1 MKNLDPKVKKSAK
14 KILNLA
20 TRSKRSMQVNQMN
33 YVRTAKFI
41 STEAKRISQPKI
53 DKKKLKKLFNTDFA
67 SIASANLG
75 GGGGLDLPG
84 FDLPFGGGRGRRGSR
99 PGRRPPS
106 RRAQQRYRRRFGNRA
121 ANRRFGRLPQFGRG
135 RGIRV
140 PRVGGALGVAMAGL
154 EYGGRVSEG
163 QTQTQAITGTAAS
176 TAGGIAGGIGGAK
189 GGAAIGALIGSI
201 VPGAGTAIGAAIGG
215 LIGGIAGGMAG
226 SSLAGGAAD
235 KLTGV
240 NQPKVIGK
248 EDDEKKESDKLS
260 AVQKDS
266 AFMATLNR
274 FDDLLDRF
282 GKISVSGGGESEEG
296 GPGIAFTSFTGKT
309 LPSELN
315 PVVLDLKE
323 KFDQTGETQS
333 ALTPQGLVKIE
344 ATAPNRLGILG
355 GPDMTPR
362 ISYNEKLTIKSNK
375 QAADNA
381 LALFTAANLP
391 ATLSPLVSGRG
402 AVQPRVQ
409 YGPAVQGPLPAPIA
423 SPRSRIVRGANTLPR
438 PESTPVTP
446 LTERLAPFLR
456 PTPTTPRKK
465 FTNPFEKATPGE
477 LTGQGR
483 PRLTG
488 GDNRAASRTAAERGK
503 AEDDMSGRTGA
514 MEQRANQDKQLVK
527 FAETMLN
534 TPADARPQ
542 PTVTKFP
549 DGNVLTPKGVT
560 PQQVLEGLTPAQ
572 IKEIQKRPPT
582 LKEQLQ
588 EMKEIG
594 DQSSVDVKPGS
605 QEVASAAGISQ
616 YTLLNGPENNTIIVQ
631 PSGGGMPPPPAQPP
645 QMIAQAPPLDMQ
657 MMGGGPS
664 KLDQALALNTLITF
678 TKLTS

>member
-41 STEAKRISQPKI
+41 STEARRISEPKI

-75 GGGGLDLPG
+75 GGGLDLPG
-84 FDLPFGGGRGRRGSR
+84 FGLPFGGGGGRRGGR
-99 PGRRPPS
+99 PGGRPPS

-135 RGIRV
+135 GGIRV
-140 PRVGGALGVAMAGL
+140 PRAGGVLGVAMAGL

-235 KLTGV
+235 KITGV
-240 NQPKVIGK
+240 NKPKIIGQ
-248 EDDEKKESDKLS
+248 EDDKKKEIDKLS
-260 AVQKDS
+260 VIETDA
-266 AFMATLNR
+266 AFMATLNK

-282 GKISVSGGGESEEG
+282 GRISISRSGEPEKG
-296 GPGIAFTSFTGKT
+296 GPGIALTSFTGKT
-309 LPSELN
+309 LPEELT
-315 PVVLDLKE
+315 PTVLQLQE
-323 KFDQTGETQS
+323 KFEKTGETQS
-333 ALTPQGLVKIE
+333 ALTQYGFVKIE

-355 GPDMTPR
+355 GPDLTPR
-362 ISYNEKLTIKSNK
+362 ISYNPNLTPKTNK
-375 QAADNA
+375 EAVAQAE
-381 LALFTAANLP
+381 LLFTAANLP

-409 YGPAVQGPLPAPIA
+409 YGPAFQGPLPAPIA

-645 QMIAQAPPLDMQ
+645 QMIAQAAPLDMQ

>member
-75 GGGGLDLPG
+75 GGGGLNLPG
-84 FDLPFGGGRGRRGSR
+84 FDLPFGGGRGRRGGR

-140 PRVGGALGVAMAGL
+140 PRVGGVLGVAMAGL

-235 KLTGV
+235 KITGA
-240 NQPKVIGK
+240 NKPKIIGQ
-248 EDDEKKESDKLS
+248 EDDKKKESDKLS
-260 AVQKDS
+260 AAQKDS
-266 AFMATLNR
+266 AFMETLNR

-282 GKISVSGGGESEEG
+282 GKISVSGGGEPEGG

-315 PVVLDLKE
+315 PVVLDLQE
-323 KFDQTGETQS
+323 KFKETGETQS
-333 ALTPQGLVKIE
+333 ALTPQGFVKIE

-375 QAADNA
+375 QAVDNA
-381 LALFTAANLP
+381 TALFTAANLP

-409 YGPAVQGPLPAPIA
+409 YGPAFQGPLPAPIA

-446 LTERLAPFLR
+446 LTERLSPLLK
-456 PTPTTPRKK
+456 PTPATSRKK
-465 FTNPFEKATPGE
+465 TSPKPVT
-477 LTGQGR
+477 
-483 PRLTG
+483 LTG
-488 GDNRAASRTAAERGK
+488 GDNKTAAETL
-503 AEDDMSGRTGA
+503 AE
-514 MEQRANQDKQLVK
+514 
-527 FAETMLN
+527 
-534 TPADARPQ
+534 
-542 PTVTKFP
+542 
-549 DGNVLTPKGVT
+549 NVLNRGPKNKRKLEKEIIESGDGSKTEVRRPGGDFVT
-560 PQQVLEGLTPAQ
+560 SEEYIQRRLEREYPQGIPQEVLEQLNPAA
-572 IKEIQKRPPT
+572 KPT
-582 LKEQLQ
+582 LGDELIKQIRREQQQLQ
-588 EMKEIG
+588 NPAYSGVG
-594 DQSSVDVKPGS
+594 DQGSANIKPAS
-605 QEVASAAGISQ
+605 QEIASAGISQ

>member
-1 MKNLDPKVKKSAK
+1 M
-14 KILNLA
+14 
-20 TRSKRSMQVNQMN
+20 
-33 YVRTAKFI
+33 
-41 STEAKRISQPKI
+41 
-53 DKKKLKKLFNTDFA
+53 
-67 SIASANLG
+67 
-75 GGGGLDLPG
+75 
-84 FDLPFGGGRGRRGSR
+84 
-99 PGRRPPS
+99 
-106 RRAQQRYRRRFGNRA
+106 
-121 ANRRFGRLPQFGRG
+121 
-135 RGIRV
+135 
-140 PRVGGALGVAMAGL
+140 
-154 EYGGRVSEG
+154 
-163 QTQTQAITGTAAS
+163 
-176 TAGGIAGGIGGAK
+176 
-189 GGAAIGALIGSI
+189 
-201 VPGAGTAIGAAIGG
+201 
-215 LIGGIAGGMAG
+215 
-226 SSLAGGAAD
+226 
-235 KLTGV
+235 
-240 NQPKVIGK
+240 
-248 EDDEKKESDKLS
+248 
-260 AVQKDS
+260 
-266 AFMATLNR
+266 
-274 FDDLLDRF
+274 
-282 GKISVSGGGESEEG
+282 
-296 GPGIAFTSFTGKT
+296 
-309 LPSELN
+309 
-315 PVVLDLKE
+315 
-323 KFDQTGETQS
+323 
-333 ALTPQGLVKIE
+333 
-344 ATAPNRLGILG
+344 
-355 GPDMTPR
+355 
-362 ISYNEKLTIKSNK
+362 TIKSNK

-391 ATLSPLVSGRG
+391 ATVSPLVSGRG

-664 KLDQALALNTLITF
+664 KLDQVLALNTLITF

>member
-75 GGGGLDLPG
+75 GGGGLNLPG
-84 FDLPFGGGRGRRGSR
+84 FDLPFGGGGGRRGGR
-99 PGRRPPS
+99 PGRKPPS

-140 PRVGGALGVAMAGL
+140 PRVGGVLGVAMAGL

-235 KLTGV
+235 KLTGA
-240 NQPKVIGK
+240 NKPKIIGQ
-248 EDDEKKESDKLS
+248 EDDKKKEIDKLS
-260 AVQKDS
+260 VIETDA
-266 AFMATLNR
+266 AFMATLNK

-282 GKISVSGGGESEEG
+282 GRISISGGGEPEEG

-309 LPSELN
+309 LPEQLT
-315 PVVLDLKE
+315 PTVLQLQE
-323 KFDQTGETQS
+323 KFEKTGETQS
-333 ALTPQGLVKIE
+333 ALTQYGFVKIE
-344 ATAPNRLGILG
+344 ATAPNRLGVLG
-355 GPDMTPR
+355 GPDLTPR
-362 ISYNEKLTIKSNK
+362 ISFNEKLTVKSNK
-375 QAADNA
+375 QAVDNA
-381 LALFTAANLP
+381 TALFTAANLP
-391 ATLSPLVSGRG
+391 ATLSPLVPLAGAGGRG
-402 AVQPRVQ
+402 VVQPRVVNPPRTPKQ
-409 YGPAVQGPLPAPIA
+409 ITKKM
-423 SPRSRIVRGANTLPR
+423 SPSAKQTVKTEKITRDELFKRNTPR
-438 PESTPVTP
+438 EVKAKLKTQEELLNEPGSPGSKS
-446 LTERLAPFLR
+446 
-456 PTPTTPRKK
+456 PTTPK
-465 FTNPFEKATPGE
+465 
-477 LTGQGR
+477 
-483 PRLTG
+483 
-488 GDNRAASRTAAERGK
+488 
-503 AEDDMSGRTGA
+503 
-514 MEQRANQDKQLVK
+514 ANQAKREADTEINPGGVSDQALNQVK
-527 FAETMLN
+527 AKIDAQAKSDNQGKDMARELLSRPANQRGEELKTTIIKNDDGTITEVRAPAGENPNNVYVETYG
-534 TPADARPQ
+534 PQ
-542 PTVTKFP
+542 
-549 DGNVLTPKGVT
+549 
-560 PQQVLEGLTPAQ
+560 
-572 IKEIQKRPPT
+572 
-582 LKEQLQ
+582 
-588 EMKEIG
+588 
-594 DQSSVDVKPGS
+594 
-605 QEVASAAGISQ
+605 ASAAGISQ
-616 YTLLNGPENNTIIVQ
+616 YTLLNGPENTLIVQ
-631 PSGGGMPPPPAQPP
+631 PSGGGMPPPPTQPP
-645 QMIAQAPPLDMQ
+645 QMISQAPPLDMQ

>member
-41 STEAKRISQPKI
+41 STEARRISEPKI

-75 GGGGLDLPG
+75 GGGGLNLPG
-84 FDLPFGGGRGRRGSR
+84 FGLPFGGGGGRRGGR

-140 PRVGGALGVAMAGL
+140 PRVGGVLGVAMAGL

-235 KLTGV
+235 KLTGA
-240 NQPKVIGK
+240 NKPKIIGQ
-248 EDDEKKESDKLS
+248 EDDKKKEIDKLS
-260 AVQKDS
+260 VIETDA
-266 AFMATLNR
+266 AFMATLNK

-282 GKISVSGGGESEEG
+282 GRISISGGGEPEEG

-309 LPSELN
+309 LPEQLT
-315 PVVLDLKE
+315 PTVLQLQE
-323 KFDQTGETQS
+323 KFEKTGETQS
-333 ALTPQGLVKIE
+333 ALTQYGFVKIE
-344 ATAPNRLGILG
+344 ATAPNRLGVLG
-355 GPDMTPR
+355 GPDLTPR
-362 ISYNEKLTIKSNK
+362 ISFNEKLTVKSNK
-375 QAADNA
+375 QAVDNA
-381 LALFTAANLP
+381 TALFTAANLP
-391 ATLSPLVSGRG
+391 ATLSPLVPLAGAGGRG
-402 AVQPRVQ
+402 VVQPRVVNPPRTPKQ
-409 YGPAVQGPLPAPIA
+409 ITKKM
-423 SPRSRIVRGANTLPR
+423 SPSAKQTVKTEKITRDELFKRNTPR
-438 PESTPVTP
+438 EVKAKLKTQEELLNEPGSPGSKS
-446 LTERLAPFLR
+446 
-456 PTPTTPRKK
+456 PTTPK
-465 FTNPFEKATPGE
+465 
-477 LTGQGR
+477 
-483 PRLTG
+483 
-488 GDNRAASRTAAERGK
+488 
-503 AEDDMSGRTGA
+503 
-514 MEQRANQDKQLVK
+514 ANQAKREADTEINPGGVSDQALNQVK
-527 FAETMLN
+527 AKIDAQAKSDNQGKDMARELLSRPANQRGEELKTTVIKN
-534 TPADARPQ
+534 DDGTTTEVRAPADMDPNNVYVETYGPQ
-542 PTVTKFP
+542 
-549 DGNVLTPKGVT
+549 
-560 PQQVLEGLTPAQ
+560 
-572 IKEIQKRPPT
+572 
-582 LKEQLQ
+582 
-588 EMKEIG
+588 
-594 DQSSVDVKPGS
+594 
-605 QEVASAAGISQ
+605 ASAAGISQ

-657 MMGGGPS
+657 MMGGGAS
-664 KLDQALALNTLITF
+664 KLDQALALNTVITF

>member
-75 GGGGLDLPG
+75 GGGGGLDLPG
-84 FDLPFGGGRGRRGSR
+84 FDLPFGRGRGRRGGR

-163 QTQTQAITGTAAS
+163 QTQTQAIAGTAAS
-176 TAGGIAGGIGGAK
+176 TAGGIAGAMGGAK

-282 GKISVSGGGESEEG
+282 GKISISGGGEPEEG

-333 ALTPQGLVKIE
+333 ALTPQGFVKIE
-344 ATAPNRLGILG
+344 ATAPNRLGIFG

-375 QAADNA
+375 QAVDNA
-381 LALFTAANLP
+381 TALFTAANLP

-402 AVQPRVQ
+402 AVQPRVVTKPNYTNPGVRPTVPPIVRDPKVAPQ
-409 YGPAVQGPLPAPIA
+409 KKITPKELFGSQTPREVRAQEAKMEPGSKSPTTPKANQAKREAETEMNPGGVSDQALNQVKAKIDAQAKGDKQSVGLAEDLLSRPANQRGPLPEELKTTRIKNEDGTTTEVRAP
-423 SPRSRIVRGANTLPR
+423 ANVDPKDVNV
-438 PESTPVTP
+438 E
-446 LTERLAPFLR
+446 AF
-456 PTPTTPRKK
+456 
-465 FTNPFEKATPGE
+465 G
-477 LTGQGR
+477 
-483 PRLTG
+483 
-488 GDNRAASRTAAERGK
+488 
-503 AEDDMSGRTGA
+503 
-514 MEQRANQDKQLVK
+514 
-527 FAETMLN
+527 
-534 TPADARPQ
+534 PQ
-542 PTVTKFP
+542 
-549 DGNVLTPKGVT
+549 
-560 PQQVLEGLTPAQ
+560 
-572 IKEIQKRPPT
+572 
-582 LKEQLQ
+582 
-588 EMKEIG
+588 
-594 DQSSVDVKPGS
+594 
-605 QEVASAAGISQ
+605 ASAAGISQ

-631 PSGGGMPPPPAQPP
+631 PSGGGMPPPPSQPP
-645 QMIAQAPPLDMQ
+645 QMIAQSPPLDMQ

-664 KLDQALALNTLITF
+664 KLDQALALNKLITF

>member
-1 MKNLDPKVKKSAK
+1 MKNLDPKVRKSAK

-33 YVRTAKFI
+33 YVRTTKFI

-75 GGGGLDLPG
+75 GGGGLNLPG
-84 FDLPFGGGRGRRGSR
+84 FDLPFGGGGGRRGGR

-140 PRVGGALGVAMAGL
+140 PRVGGVLGVAMAGL

-235 KLTGV
+235 KITGA
-240 NQPKVIGK
+240 NKPKIIGQ
-248 EDDEKKESDKLS
+248 EDDKKKESDKLS
-260 AVQKDS
+260 AAQKDS
-266 AFMATLNR
+266 AFMETLNR

-282 GKISVSGGGESEEG
+282 GKISISGGGEPEEG

-315 PVVLDLKE
+315 PVVLDLQE
-323 KFDQTGETQS
+323 KFKETGETQS

-402 AVQPRVQ
+402 AVQPRVVTKPN
-409 YGPAVQGPLPAPIA
+409 YTNPGVRPTVPP
-423 SPRSRIVRGANTLPR
+423 IVRAPKVNPKKKITREELFKRNTPSEVNDKEAKLNPQVKSQQQLLSE
-438 PESTPVTP
+438 PGSPGSKSPSTP
-446 LTERLAPFLR
+446 
-456 PTPTTPRKK
+456 K
-465 FTNPFEKATPGE
+465 
-477 LTGQGR
+477 
-483 PRLTG
+483 
-488 GDNRAASRTAAERGK
+488 
-503 AEDDMSGRTGA
+503 
-514 MEQRANQDKQLVK
+514 ANQAKRE
-527 FAETMLN
+527 AETKM
-534 TPADARPQ
+534 D
-542 PTVTKFP
+542 P
-549 DGNVLTPKGVT
+549 DGVSEQALEQIRTKVDTQKDMAKELLSRPANQRGEELKTTVIKNDDGTITEVRAPEGVDPNAVYVET
-560 PQQVLEGLTPAQ
+560 FGPQ
-572 IKEIQKRPPT
+572 
-582 LKEQLQ
+582 
-588 EMKEIG
+588 
-594 DQSSVDVKPGS
+594 
-605 QEVASAAGISQ
+605 ASAAGISQ

-664 KLDQALALNTLITF
+664 KLDQALALNKLITF

>member
-41 STEAKRISQPKI
+41 STEARRISEPKI

-75 GGGGLDLPG
+75 GGGLDLPG
-84 FDLPFGGGRGRRGSR
+84 FGLPFGGGGGRRGGR
-99 PGRRPPS
+99 PGGRPPS

-140 PRVGGALGVAMAGL
+140 PRVGGVLGVAMAGL

-235 KLTGV
+235 KITGA
-240 NQPKVIGK
+240 NKPKIIGQ
-248 EDDEKKESDKLS
+248 EDDKKKEIDKLS
-260 AVQKDS
+260 VIETDA
-266 AFMATLNR
+266 AFMATLNK

-282 GKISVSGGGESEEG
+282 GRISISRGGEPEKG
-296 GPGIAFTSFTGKT
+296 GPGIALTSFTGKT
-309 LPSELN
+309 IPEELT
-315 PVVLDLKE
+315 PTVLQLQE
-323 KFDQTGETQS
+323 KFEKTGETQS
-333 ALTPQGLVKIE
+333 ALTQYGFVKIE

-355 GPDMTPR
+355 GPDLTPR
-362 ISYNEKLTIKSNK
+362 ISFNEKLTVKSNK
-375 QAADNA
+375 QAVDNA
-381 LALFTAANLP
+381 TALFTAANLP
-391 ATLSPLVSGRG
+391 ATLSPLVPLAGAGGRG
-402 AVQPRVQ
+402 AVQPRVVNPPRTPKRIDKKMSPTQ
-409 YGPAVQGPLPAPIA
+409 TQSPIEGPGRNIFESQTP
-423 SPRSRIVRGANTLPR
+423 PRVRTNELKN
-438 PESTPVTP
+438 EKPV
-446 LTERLAPFLR
+446 
-456 PTPTTPRKK
+456 
-465 FTNPFEKATPGE
+465 
-477 LTGQGR
+477 
-483 PRLTG
+483 RLTG

-503 AEDDMSGRTGA
+503 AEDDMSGKTGA

-527 FAETMLN
+527 FAETLLN

-588 EMKEIG
+588 EIKEIG

>member
-75 GGGGLDLPG
+75 GGGGGLDLPG
-84 FDLPFGGGRGRRGSR
+84 FDLPFGRGRGRRGGR

-140 PRVGGALGVAMAGL
+140 PRVGGVLGVAMAGL

-163 QTQTQAITGTAAS
+163 QTQTQAIAGTAAS
-176 TAGGIAGGIGGAK
+176 TAGGIAGAMGGAK

-282 GKISVSGGGESEEG
+282 GKISISGGGEPEEG

-333 ALTPQGLVKIE
+333 ALTPQGFVKIE
-344 ATAPNRLGILG
+344 ATAPNRLGIFG

-375 QAADNA
+375 QAVDNA
-381 LALFTAANLP
+381 TALFTAANLP

-402 AVQPRVQ
+402 AVQPRVVTKPNYTNPGVRPTARPILRDQ
-409 YGPAVQGPLPAPIA
+409 KVKPQKKMTPKELFGSQTPREVRAQEAKMEPGSKSPTTPKANQAKREAETEMNPGGVSDQALNQVKAKIDAQAKGDKQSVGLAEDLLSRPANQRGPLPEELKTTRIKNEDGTTTEVRAP
-423 SPRSRIVRGANTLPR
+423 AN
-438 PESTPVTP
+438 V
-446 LTERLAPFLR
+446 
-456 PTPTTPRKK
+456 
-465 FTNPFEKATPGE
+465 
-477 LTGQGR
+477 
-483 PRLTG
+483 
-488 GDNRAASRTAAERGK
+488 D
-503 AEDDMSGRTGA
+503 
-514 MEQRANQDKQLVK
+514 
-527 FAETMLN
+527 
-534 TPADARPQ
+534 
-542 PTVTKFP
+542 
-549 DGNVLTPKGVT
+549 PK
-560 PQQVLEGLTPAQ
+560 
-572 IKEIQKRPPT
+572 
-582 LKEQLQ
+582 
-588 EMKEIG
+588 
-594 DQSSVDVKPGS
+594 DV
-605 QEVASAAGISQ
+605 
-616 YTLLNGPENNTIIVQ
+616 N
-631 PSGGGMPPPPAQPP
+631 
-645 QMIAQAPPLDMQ
+645 
-657 MMGGGPS
+657 
-664 KLDQALALNTLITF
+664 
-678 TKLTS
+678 

>member
-41 STEAKRISQPKI
+41 STEARRISEPKI

-75 GGGGLDLPG
+75 GGGGLNLPG
-84 FDLPFGGGRGRRGSR
+84 LDLPFGGGGGRRGGR

-140 PRVGGALGVAMAGL
+140 PRVGGVLGVAMAGL

-235 KLTGV
+235 KITGA
-240 NQPKVIGK
+240 NKPKIIGQ
-248 EDDEKKESDKLS
+248 EDDKKKESDKLS
-260 AVQKDS
+260 AAQKDS
-266 AFMATLNR
+266 AFMETLNR

-282 GKISVSGGGESEEG
+282 GKISISGGGEPEEG

-315 PVVLDLKE
+315 PVVLDLQE
-323 KFDQTGETQS
+323 KFKETGETQS
-333 ALTPQGLVKIE
+333 ALTPQGFVKIE

-375 QAADNA
+375 QAIDNA
-381 LALFTAANLP
+381 TALFTAANLP

-402 AVQPRVQ
+402 AVQPRVVTKPNYTNPGVKPTVPPIVRDAKVKPQ
-409 YGPAVQGPLPAPIA
+409 KKMTPTETQSPIEGPGRNIFESQTPPRVRTRELLSEPRSPGSKSPTTPKANQAKREAETKMDGGVSDQALEQIKTKVDTQKNMAEDLLSRPANQRGPLPEELKTTIIKNDDGTTTYVNAPEG
-423 SPRSRIVRGANTLPR
+423 V
-438 PESTPVTP
+438 
-446 LTERLAPFLR
+446 
-456 PTPTTPRKK
+456 
-465 FTNPFEKATPGE
+465 
-477 LTGQGR
+477 
-483 PRLTG
+483 
-488 GDNRAASRTAAERGK
+488 D
-503 AEDDMSGRTGA
+503 
-514 MEQRANQDKQLVK
+514 
-527 FAETMLN
+527 
-534 TPADARPQ
+534 
-542 PTVTKFP
+542 
-549 DGNVLTPKGVT
+549 PKGVYVET
-560 PQQVLEGLTPAQ
+560 FGPQ
-572 IKEIQKRPPT
+572 
-582 LKEQLQ
+582 
-588 EMKEIG
+588 
-594 DQSSVDVKPGS
+594 
-605 QEVASAAGISQ
+605 ASAAGISQ

-664 KLDQALALNTLITF
+664 KLDQALALNTVITF

>member
-41 STEAKRISQPKI
+41 NTEAKRISQPKI

-75 GGGGLDLPG
+75 GGGGGLNLPG
-84 FDLPFGGGRGRRGSR
+84 FDLPFGGGGGRRGGR

-140 PRVGGALGVAMAGL
+140 PRVGGVLGVAMAGL

-235 KLTGV
+235 KITGA
-240 NQPKVIGK
+240 NKPKIIGQ
-248 EDDEKKESDKLS
+248 EDDKKKESDKLS
-260 AVQKDS
+260 AAQKDS
-266 AFMATLNR
+266 AFMETLNR

-282 GKISVSGGGESEEG
+282 GKISVSGGGEPEEG

-315 PVVLDLKE
+315 PVVLDLQE
-323 KFDQTGETQS
+323 KFEKTGETQS
-333 ALTPQGLVKIE
+333 ALTPQGFVKIE

-375 QAADNA
+375 QAVDNA
-381 LALFTAANLP
+381 TALFTAANLP

-402 AVQPRVQ
+402 AVQPRVVTKPNYTNPGVRPTVPPIVRDPKVKPQ
-409 YGPAVQGPLPAPIA
+409 KKMTPTETQSPIAGPGRNIFESQTPPRVRTRELLSEPGSKSPTTPKANQAKREAETEMNPGGVSDQALNQVKAKIDAQAKGDKQSVGLAEDLLSRPANQRGPLPEDLKTTRIKNEDGTTTEVRAPVNVDPKEVNVEA
-423 SPRSRIVRGANTLPR
+423 FG
-438 PESTPVTP
+438 
-446 LTERLAPFLR
+446 
-456 PTPTTPRKK
+456 
-465 FTNPFEKATPGE
+465 
-477 LTGQGR
+477 
-483 PRLTG
+483 
-488 GDNRAASRTAAERGK
+488 
-503 AEDDMSGRTGA
+503 
-514 MEQRANQDKQLVK
+514 
-527 FAETMLN
+527 
-534 TPADARPQ
+534 PQ
-542 PTVTKFP
+542 
-549 DGNVLTPKGVT
+549 
-560 PQQVLEGLTPAQ
+560 
-572 IKEIQKRPPT
+572 
-582 LKEQLQ
+582 
-588 EMKEIG
+588 
-594 DQSSVDVKPGS
+594 
-605 QEVASAAGISQ
+605 ASAAGISQ

-631 PSGGGMPPPPAQPP
+631 PSGGGMPPPPSQPP

-664 KLDQALALNTLITF
+664 KLDQVLALNTLITF

>member
-41 STEAKRISQPKI
+41 STEARRISEPKI

-75 GGGGLDLPG
+75 GGGLDLPG
-84 FDLPFGGGRGRRGSR
+84 FGLPFGGGGGRRGGR
-99 PGRRPPS
+99 PGGRPPS

-135 RGIRV
+135 GGIRV
-140 PRVGGALGVAMAGL
+140 PRAGGVLGVAMAGL

-235 KLTGV
+235 KITGV
-240 NQPKVIGK
+240 NKPKIIGQ
-248 EDDEKKESDKLS
+248 EDDKKKEIDKLS
-260 AVQKDS
+260 VIETDA
-266 AFMATLNR
+266 AFMATLNK

-282 GKISVSGGGESEEG
+282 GRISISRGGEPEKG
-296 GPGIAFTSFTGKT
+296 GPGIALTSFTGKT
-309 LPSELN
+309 LPEELT
-315 PVVLDLKE
+315 PTVLQLQE
-323 KFDQTGETQS
+323 KFEKTGETQS
-333 ALTPQGLVKIE
+333 ALTPYGFVKIE

-355 GPDMTPR
+355 GPDLTPR
-362 ISYNEKLTIKSNK
+362 ISYNPNLTPKTNK
-375 QAADNA
+375 EAVAQAE
-381 LALFTAANLP
+381 LLFTAANLP

-409 YGPAVQGPLPAPIA
+409 YGPAFQGPLPAPIA

-645 QMIAQAPPLDMQ
+645 QMIAQAAPLDMQ

>member
-75 GGGGLDLPG
+75 GGGGLNLPG
-84 FDLPFGGGRGRRGSR
+84 FGLPFGGGGGRRGGR

-140 PRVGGALGVAMAGL
+140 PRVGGVLGVAMAGL

-235 KLTGV
+235 KITGA
-240 NQPKVIGK
+240 NKPKIIGQ
-248 EDDEKKESDKLS
+248 EDDKKKESDKLS
-260 AVQKDS
+260 AAQKDS
-266 AFMATLNR
+266 AFMETLNR

-282 GKISVSGGGESEEG
+282 GKISISGGGEPEEG

-309 LPSELN
+309 LPEQLT
-315 PVVLDLKE
+315 PTVLQLQE
-323 KFDQTGETQS
+323 KFEKTGETQS
-333 ALTPQGLVKIE
+333 ALTQYGFVKIE
-344 ATAPNRLGILG
+344 ATAPNRLGVLG
-355 GPDMTPR
+355 GPDLTPR
-362 ISYNEKLTIKSNK
+362 ISFNEKLTVKSNK
-375 QAADNA
+375 QAVDNA
-381 LALFTAANLP
+381 TALFTAANLP
-391 ATLSPLVSGRG
+391 ATLSPLVPLAGAGGRG
-402 AVQPRVQ
+402 VVHPRVVNPPRTPKQ
-409 YGPAVQGPLPAPIA
+409 ITKKM
-423 SPRSRIVRGANTLPR
+423 SPSAKQTVKTEKITRDELFKRNTPR
-438 PESTPVTP
+438 EVKAKLKTQEELLNEPGSPGSKS
-446 LTERLAPFLR
+446 
-456 PTPTTPRKK
+456 PTTPK
-465 FTNPFEKATPGE
+465 
-477 LTGQGR
+477 
-483 PRLTG
+483 
-488 GDNRAASRTAAERGK
+488 
-503 AEDDMSGRTGA
+503 
-514 MEQRANQDKQLVK
+514 ANQAKREADTEINPGGVSDQALNQVK
-527 FAETMLN
+527 AKIDAQAKSDNQGKDMARELLSRPANQRGEELKTTIIKNDDGTITEVRAPAGENPNNVYVETYG
-534 TPADARPQ
+534 PQ
-542 PTVTKFP
+542 
-549 DGNVLTPKGVT
+549 
-560 PQQVLEGLTPAQ
+560 
-572 IKEIQKRPPT
+572 
-582 LKEQLQ
+582 
-588 EMKEIG
+588 
-594 DQSSVDVKPGS
+594 
-605 QEVASAAGISQ
+605 ASAAGISQ
-616 YTLLNGPENNTIIVQ
+616 YTLLNGPENTLIVQ
-631 PSGGGMPPPPAQPP
+631 PSGGGMPPPPTQPP
-645 QMIAQAPPLDMQ
+645 QMITQAPPLDMQ

-664 KLDQALALNTLITF
+664 KLDQALALNSAIMF

>member
-1 MKNLDPKVKKSAK
+1 MKNLDPKVRKSAK

-33 YVRTAKFI
+33 YVRTTKFI

-75 GGGGLDLPG
+75 GGGGLNLPG
-84 FDLPFGGGRGRRGSR
+84 FDLSFGGGGGRRGGR

-140 PRVGGALGVAMAGL
+140 PRVGGVLGVAMAGL

-235 KLTGV
+235 KITGA
-240 NQPKVIGK
+240 NKPKIIGQ
-248 EDDEKKESDKLS
+248 EDDKKKESDKLS
-260 AVQKDS
+260 AAQKDS
-266 AFMATLNR
+266 AFMETLNR

-282 GKISVSGGGESEEG
+282 GKISISGGGEPEEG

-315 PVVLDLKE
+315 PVVLDLQE
-323 KFDQTGETQS
+323 KFKETGETQS

-402 AVQPRVQ
+402 AVQPRVVTKPN
-409 YGPAVQGPLPAPIA
+409 YTNPGVRPTVPP
-423 SPRSRIVRGANTLPR
+423 IVRAPKVNPKKKITREELFKRNTPSEVNDKEAKLNPQVKSQQQLLSE
-438 PESTPVTP
+438 PGSPGSKSPSTP
-446 LTERLAPFLR
+446 
-456 PTPTTPRKK
+456 K
-465 FTNPFEKATPGE
+465 
-477 LTGQGR
+477 
-483 PRLTG
+483 
-488 GDNRAASRTAAERGK
+488 
-503 AEDDMSGRTGA
+503 
-514 MEQRANQDKQLVK
+514 ANQAKRE
-527 FAETMLN
+527 AETKM
-534 TPADARPQ
+534 D
-542 PTVTKFP
+542 P
-549 DGNVLTPKGVT
+549 DGVSEQALEQIRTKVDTQKDMAKELLSRPANQRGEELKTTVIKNDDGTITEVRAPEGVDPNAVYVET
-560 PQQVLEGLTPAQ
+560 FGPQ
-572 IKEIQKRPPT
+572 
-582 LKEQLQ
+582 
-588 EMKEIG
+588 
-594 DQSSVDVKPGS
+594 
-605 QEVASAAGISQ
+605 ASAAGISQ

-664 KLDQALALNTLITF
+664 KLDQALALNKLITF